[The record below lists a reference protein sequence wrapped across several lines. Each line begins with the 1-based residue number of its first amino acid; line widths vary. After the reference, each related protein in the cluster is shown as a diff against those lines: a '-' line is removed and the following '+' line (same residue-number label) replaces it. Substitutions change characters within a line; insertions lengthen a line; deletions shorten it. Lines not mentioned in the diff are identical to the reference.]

1 MMADMRSTPE
11 QIIGITG
18 HRSLSAATRKLVID
32 AVRDELAGLR
42 DLVVVTSLAAGADQ
56 ICADVALEAGGRLV
70 VVVPAHRYEESFG
83 KEIDLTNFTRLLGQA
98 AEIISMPF
106 EEPCEEAYWAA
117 GREVVDRAHWL
128 LAVWD
133 GEPARGL
140 GGTADVVAYARSVGK
155 RAAVIWPEGAARA

>member
-1 MMADMRSTPE
+1 MMADMTSTPE

-18 HRSLSAATRKLVID
+18 HRTLAAATRKLVTD

-56 ICADVALEAGGRLV
+56 ICAEVALEAGGRLV
-70 VVVPAHRYEESFG
+70 VVVPAQRYEESFSN
-83 KEIDLTNFTRLLGQA
+83 EIDLTNFTRLLSQA

-117 GREVVDRAHWL
+117 GREVVDRANWL